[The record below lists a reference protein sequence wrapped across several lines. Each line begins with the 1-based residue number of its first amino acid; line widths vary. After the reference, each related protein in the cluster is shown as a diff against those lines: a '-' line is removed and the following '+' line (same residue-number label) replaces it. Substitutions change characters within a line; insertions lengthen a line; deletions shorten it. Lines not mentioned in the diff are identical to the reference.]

1 MPEEDAGAQAERRSR
16 WFWVRIGIYASLAIG
31 LTLCLAYM
39 LGLPGDSWT
48 GPTPRP
54 TGDERAL
61 ARTLEADVR
70 TLSEEI
76 GERNLRHPDA
86 LDAAAAWVELSLE
99 AAGYEVTRQSFETD
113 GRTVAN
119 LHADLVGG
127 HERDELVVV
136 GAHYDS
142 APGTPGAD
150 DNASGVAA
158 LLALA
163 RAFAG
168 EPRDRTVRFVGFVN
182 EEPPHFQTDDMGSL
196 VHARALADDG
206 AEVVAMLSLETM
218 AFYRDEPDTQSYPFP
233 LSLFFPDT
241 GNFLGFV
248 GDLGSRDL
256 LHRAIATF
264 REDTALP
271 SEGAALPAG
280 IPGVDWSDHW
290 SFWQAGYPA
299 IMVTDTAP
307 FRNPHYHEPSDLP
320 DLLDYERLARAV
332 KGLERVVGEL
342 AEGG

>member
-1 MPEEDAGAQAERRSR
+1 MAEEEAATKAERSSR
-16 WFWVRIGIYASLAIG
+16 WFWVRIGIYASVAMSLV
-31 LTLCLAYM
+31 LSLAYM
-39 LGLPGDSWT
+39 LGLPGDSWA
-48 GPTPRP
+48 GPIPAP
-54 TGDERAL
+54 TDEERAL
-61 ARTLEADVR
+61 AETLEADVR

-86 LDAAAAWVELSLE
+86 LDATAAWVELSLG
-99 AAGYEVTRQSFETD
+99 AAGYEVSRQTYDTD
-113 GRTVAN
+113 GTTVAN
-119 LHADLVGG
+119 LHAELAG
-127 HERDELVVV
+127 EEARDELVVV

-168 EPRDRTVRFVGFVN
+168 EPRQRTVRFVAFVN

-196 VHARALADDG
+196 VHARALA
-206 AEVVAMLSLETM
+206 AEDARVVAMLSLETM
-218 AFYRDEPDTQSYPFP
+218 AFFRDEEDTQSYPFP

-248 GDLGSRDL
+248 ADLGSRDL
-256 LHRAIATF
+256 LHRAVATF

-342 AEGG
+342 ADGG